1 MKQFGYE
8 TDNAGSEIT
17 FVKKASA
24 ALGAGA
30 VAMLAVGAVGVY
42 AFVGGK
48 SIPVNSTGGGA
59 YLNADTTVSQAED
72 AETVSDS
79 RPDTYGSENLISPAA
94 VTLKKAGIDEYDLV
108 IQTVNAVETKT
119 SKKSDKKKTSTSRK
133 KTTSSDKKSDD
144 KKQDTSKKTEAETS
158 VKTTTAKAYET
169 EAASQTSTATA
180 VLSAE
185 SSIDTEVTVTKKS
198 KKKTETSTDTTL
210 DVPEEIIVLSDTED
224 EPEEIVKPLDADS
237 ADEVKTC
244 AAMTL
249 YTKEKVNLRSG
260 ASLND
265 DVMVVIPEGGE
276 VIVTGYTDDWYRV
289 KYDGSDGFCM
299 KKYLTETKPESV
311 SAVSDGSVITY
322 TDEEFNML
330 TYVLQGEVGNCSEAS
345 KIAVANV
352 IINRVKDPRFPD
364 SISGVLTQEDQF
376 TAIYGYYS
384 GSTAPS
390 DNTIE
395 CAKRA
400 LAGEDNTNGAI
411 YYYAPQYVGGST
423 ASWFESLELCLEL
436 DGQRY
441 FK

>member
-48 SIPVNSTGGGA
+48 SIPVNNTGGGA
-59 YLNADTTVSQAED
+59 YLNADTTVSQSED

-79 RPDTYGSENLISPAA
+79 RPDTYGTERIISPAA

-119 SKKSDKKKTSTSRK
+119 SAKSDKKKTSTSKK
-133 KTTSSDKKSDD
+133 KTASSDKSDE
-144 KKQDTSKKTEAETS
+144 KKETTKKTETETS
-158 VKTTTAKAYET
+158 AKTAAEPSVTSQTTA
-169 EAASQTSTATA
+169 ATA

-185 SSIDTEVTVTKKS
+185 STTDTEVTTAKKS
-198 KKKTETSTDTTL
+198 KKTETSTETSADL
-210 DVPEEIIVLSDTED
+210 PEEIIVLSDSED
-224 EPEEIVKPLDADS
+224 EPEDIVKPLDADS

-289 KYDGSDGFCM
+289 KYDGNDGFCM
-299 KKYLTETKPESV
+299 KKYLTEEKPENTSD
-311 SAVSDGSVITY
+311 VSDGEVISY

-330 TYVLQGEVGNCSEAS
+330 TYVLQGEVGNCSEES

-352 IINRVKDPRFPD
+352 IINRVLDPRFPN
-364 SISGVLTQEDQF
+364 SISGVLTQENQF
-376 TAIYGYYS
+376 TAIYGYYN
-384 GSTAPS
+384 GSTVPS
-390 DNTIE
+390 ENTIE

-400 LAGEDNTNGAI
+400 LAGENNTNGAI

-423 ASWFESLELCLEL
+423 SSWFESLEFCLEL